1 MSMAFVVFL
10 SLKMIQLDMDIGC
23 QSGRGATMAYHI
35 MEPRFP
41 LGKTVATPGAL
52 ALGIDLASYMHR
64 HHFGDWGDLCDEDK
78 QANEEALEQGFRIL
92 SCYRVG
98 GGRRIYIITEA
109 DRSSTCILL
118 PEEY

>member
-1 MSMAFVVFL
+1 
-10 SLKMIQLDMDIGC
+10 
-23 QSGRGATMAYHI
+23 MAYHI

-41 LGKTVATPGAL
+41 LGQTVATPGAL
-52 ALGIDLASYMHR
+52 ALSIDLSPYMRR
-64 HHFGDWGDLCDEDK
+64 HHCGDWGDLCDEDK

-92 SCYRVG
+92 SCYQVG

-109 DRSSTCILL
+109 DRSSTCVLL